1 MVCEMPETF
10 VSENILDITV
20 NLFENDFHV
29 DSQVGPRL
37 NTLHKKSKVSRFQE
51 EIKNLAFRVLR
62 KFGEE
67 ERELSCVDWTIT
79 FSH

>member
-37 NTLHKKSKVSRFQE
+37 NILHKKSKVSRF
-51 EIKNLAFRVLR
+51 
-62 KFGEE
+62 
-67 ERELSCVDWTIT
+67 
-79 FSH
+79 